1 MSKEELAKQIM
12 AEYAKDGEPITME
25 DALEVAEM
33 EIKAGKIS
41 TYTTTEKSKKER
53 KPPKKDAEKIEII
66 KKIHEFLLTSGE
78 ESATI
83 VNEQK
88 EITFREFSI
97 TLTKHRPKKGE

>member
-33 EIKAGKIS
+33 EIKAGKIN
-41 TYTTTEKSKKER
+41 TYTVTEKSKKER

-66 KKIHEFLLTSGE
+66 KKIHEFLLTIGE
-78 ESATI
+78 DSAII